1 MESVKE
7 IINRWVLPLSC
18 YSFDFGYGDG
28 YEYSS
33 GYSSGHGDGSGDGS
47 GDSYSNGNGYSNGDG
62 YGYGF
67 SVGDG
72 YSNGT
77 GSSVGCGSS
86 ISCGCDSGGGYGYG
100 YGDGFGVKNFCG
112 QTVYNVDNMPTLITA
127 IYGDYAK
134 CAILNRDLTTTPCY
148 IAKRDGVFAH
158 GETLRKA
165 EQALIEKLY
174 DLAPL
179 DERIDKFVDTHTWGV
194 EYSAEDFYY
203 WHHILTGS
211 CEMGRKAFAK
221 DHKIDIEHDVMTVEQ
236 FLELTKDAYSCS
248 IIKMVKE
255 KYKEN

>member
-7 IINRWVLPLSC
+7 IISRWATPTH
-18 YSFDFGYGDG
+18 G
-28 YEYSS
+28 S
-33 GYSSGHGDGSGDGS
+33 GY
-47 GDSYSNGNGYSNGDG
+47 GDG
-62 YGYGF
+62 YGYG
-67 SVGDG
+67 SSDGYGSGDG

-77 GSSVGCGSS
+77 GYGSGYCSSSSV
-86 ISCGCDSGGGYGYG
+86 G
-100 YGDGFGVKNFCG
+100 YGDGYGVKNFCG
-112 QTVYNVDNMPTLITA
+112 RTVYNVDDVPTLITA

-134 CAILNRDLTTTPCY
+134 GAILNRDLTTTPCY
-148 IAKRDGVFAH
+148 IAKRDDIFAH

-194 EYSAEDFYY
+194 KYSAEDFYH

-221 DHKIDIEHDVMTVEQ
+221 DHEIDIEHDVMTVEQ

-255 KYKEN
+255 KYKED